1 MDCVYR
7 EPGVKLDAGDKLIL
21 EHLDRLD
28 NFVRSSLGALM
39 KESGVNLDPFLASNG
54 SISRDGMENKDGAHA
69 LSEYG
74 SVHTA
79 IVEPGRESITP
90 MTKVQTN
97 PALHLLDWPKIREL
111 VSQPYEPQLLLQLE
125 MKRKPLDVPI
135 PLSLDFPHR
144 DAAIRSFFRDANVW
158 YACVNPGTWT
168 EIYEK
173 AESCDFR
180 EGLESCLVLLVLA
193 LGSTRSTAN
202 TEARTGGEGGEEPP
216 GMEYFSVAYGFLPTL
231 MISHDIVASQCIV
244 LASAYLFYLVRPFEA
259 WTLLSSTTTKL
270 QLLFNPFSDISPR
283 SKELGHRVV
292 WNAILFESSLL
303 SELELPQSNLI
314 YCDASLDLPSPYPED
329 DGNPD
334 ISPNESWY
342 LTATISL
349 HRLQMRIHQA
359 IYSKDAPTTTA
370 ALEPIV
376 ADLDAS
382 LSQWDESL
390 PFDHHRYP
398 PGVAHN
404 HAHLAET
411 CLLLRYHATRAS
423 IFRPFLLA
431 VLDSSPPP
439 RSPNKATAP
448 LPPAVRSA
456 CTNCLESCVRQ
467 LEIVRAIDQQS
478 THSPYVWQETLSA
491 VSQTLLVMGAS
502 MVAPL
507 ADLLV
512 VIDDLNGLIQGV
524 VTVVEGLGRRA
535 PSLKVAGEILREAD
549 GRRRGVWWKETVE
562 EGPGR
567 GGGGGGGGP
576 GVY

>member
-39 KESGVNLDPFLASNG
+39 RESGLNLDPFLASNG
-54 SISRDGMENKDGAHA
+54 SMSRDGMENKDGTHA
-69 LSEYG
+69 LNEYG
-74 SVHTA
+74 SVHSA
-79 IVEPGRESITP
+79 GVEPGRESISP
-90 MTKVQTN
+90 LAKVQTN
-97 PALHLLDWPKIREL
+97 PALHLLEWPKIREL
-111 VSQPYEPQLLLQLE
+111 VSRPYEPQLLLQLE

-158 YACVNPGTWT
+158 YACVNQGTWT

-283 SKELGHRVV
+283 SKELGNRVV

-334 ISPNESWY
+334 ISTSESWY
-342 LTATISL
+342 LTAAISL

-359 IYSKDAPTTTA
+359 IYSKDAPTSTA
-370 ALEPIV
+370 VLEPIV
-376 ADLDAS
+376 ADLDVS
-382 LSQWDESL
+382 LSQWDGSL
-390 PFDHHRYP
+390 PFDHRYP

-431 VLDSSPPP
+431 VLDSSPPT
-439 RSPNKATAP
+439 RTSNTTTTP
-448 LPPAVRSA
+448 LPPAIRSA

-507 ADLLV
+507 ADLLRV
-512 VIDDLNGLIQGV
+512 TDDLDGLIEGV
-524 VTVVEGLGRRA
+524 VGVVEGLGRRA

-549 GRRRGVWWKETVE
+549 GRRRGVWWKESVGE
-562 EGPGR
+562 VHGR
-567 GGGGGGGGP
+567 AGGGGTSG
-576 GVY
+576 Y

>member
-39 KESGVNLDPFLASNG
+39 RESGLNLDPFRAS
-54 SISRDGMENKDGAHA
+54 SMSRDGMENKDGAHT
-69 LSEYG
+69 LNEYG

-79 IVEPGRESITP
+79 GVEPGRESITP
-90 MTKVQTN
+90 VAKVQTN
-97 PALHLLDWPKIREL
+97 PALHLLEWPKIREL
-111 VSQPYEPQLLLQLE
+111 VSRPYEPQLLLQLE

-193 LGSTRSTAN
+193 LGSTSN
-202 TEARTGGEGGEEPP
+202 TEARTGDEGGEEPP

-283 SKELGHRVV
+283 SKELGNRVV

-329 DGNPD
+329 DSNPD
-334 ISPNESWY
+334 ISTNESWH

-382 LSQWDESL
+382 LSQWDECL

-398 PGVAHN
+398 PDVAHN

-431 VLDSSPPP
+431 VLDSSPPT
-439 RSPNKATAP
+439 RSPNTATTP

-507 ADLLV
+507 AELLTVIGDL
-512 VIDDLNGLIQGV
+512 DGLIEGV
-524 VTVVEGLGRRA
+524 VAVVEGLGRRA
-535 PSLKVAGEILREAD
+535 PSLKVAGEILREAN
-549 GRRRGVWWKETVE
+549 GRRRGVWWKENVG

-567 GGGGGGGGP
+567 GGGGGA

>member
-28 NFVRSSLGALM
+28 NFVRSSLGSLLR
-39 KESGVNLDPFLASNG
+39 KSGLNPDPFLASNG
-54 SISRDGMENKDGAHA
+54 SMSRDGMENKNGAHA
-69 LSEYG
+69 LNEYG
-74 SVHTA
+74 SMHSA
-79 IVEPGRESITP
+79 EVEPGRESITP
-90 MTKVQTN
+90 MVKVQTN
-97 PALHLLDWPKIREL
+97 PALHLLEWPKIREL
-111 VSQPYEPQLLLQLE
+111 VSRPYEPQLLLQLE
-125 MKRKPLDVPI
+125 MKRKPLDVRI

-168 EIYEK
+168 AIYKK

-180 EGLESCLVLLVLA
+180 DGLESCLVLLVLA
-193 LGSTRSTAN
+193 LGSTSSTAN
-202 TEARTGGEGGEEPP
+202 TEARTGGDGGKKPP

-283 SKELGHRVV
+283 SKELGNRVV
-292 WNAILFESSLL
+292 WNVILFESSLL

-314 YCDASLDLPSPYPED
+314 CCDASLDLPSPYPED
-329 DGNPD
+329 DSNPA
-334 ISPNESWY
+334 ISTNDSWY

-349 HRLQMRIHQA
+349 HRLQMRIHHA

-398 PGVAHN
+398 PDVTHN
-404 HAHLAET
+404 HARLAEA

-423 IFRPFLLA
+423 IFRPFILA
-431 VLDSSPPP
+431 VLDSSPPT
-439 RSPNKATAP
+439 RSSNTINTP

-507 ADLLV
+507 ADLLGV
-512 VIDDLNGLIQGV
+512 SDDLDGLIEGV
-524 VTVVEGLGRRA
+524 VAVVEGLGRRA

-549 GRRRGVWWKETVE
+549 RRRRVASRKERLYRGE
-562 EGPGR
+562 EEEPVGIKFLSR
-567 GGGGGGGGP
+567 S
-576 GVY
+576 

>member
-7 EPGVKLDAGDKLIL
+7 EPGVKLDAGDKIIL

-39 KESGVNLDPFLASNG
+39 RESGLNLDAFLASNG
-54 SISRDGMENKDGAHA
+54 SMSRDGMENKDGTHA
-69 LSEYG
+69 LNEYG

-79 IVEPGRESITP
+79 GVETGRESITP
-90 MTKVQTN
+90 MAKVQTN
-97 PALHLLDWPKIREL
+97 PALHLLEWPKIREL
-111 VSQPYEPQLLLQLE
+111 VSRPYEPQLLLQLE

-144 DAAIRSFFRDANVW
+144 EAAIRSFFRDANVW

-193 LGSTRSTAN
+193 LGSTRSTTN
-202 TEARTGGEGGEEPP
+202 TEARTGGEKGEEPP

-283 SKELGHRVV
+283 SKELGNRVV

-329 DGNPD
+329 NGNAD
-334 ISPNESWY
+334 ISTSESWY
-342 LTATISL
+342 LTAAISL

-359 IYSKDAPTTTA
+359 IYSKDAPTSTA

-382 LSQWDESL
+382 LSQWDRSL
-390 PFDHHRYP
+390 PFDHRYP

-431 VLDSSPPP
+431 VLDSSPT
-439 RSPNKATAP
+439 SQTSNTASTP

-507 ADLLV
+507 ADLLAV
-512 VIDDLNGLIQGV
+512 NDDLDGLIEGV
-524 VTVVEGLGRRA
+524 VGVVEGLGRRA
-535 PSLKVAGEILREAD
+535 PSLEVAGQILREAD
-549 GRRRGVWWKETVE
+549 ERRRGVWWKESVG
-562 EGPGR
+562 EGHGRPGGEGT
-567 GGGGGGGGP
+567 GG
-576 GVY
+576 Y